1 MSGKALDILLL
12 KLKSKNP
19 ANLKATLLEGNAD
32 LLAFEHCFI
41 SSIYS
46 LMLFCSSFFL
56 YIKKKANPTDSAS
69 FGGERQKAKVCQ
81 DQQFAQKDAEI
92 SLSPNQLINQL
103 TN

>member
-12 KLKSKNP
+12 KLKNKKP

-32 LLAFEHCFI
+32 LLAFELLLYLEH
-41 SSIYS
+41 
-46 LMLFCSSFFL
+46 LFTGVILQLIFFS
-56 YIKKKANPTDSAS
+56 KKANQTDSAS
-69 FGGERQKAKVCQ
+69 FGGERQKAKACQ

-92 SLSPNQLINQL
+92 SLSPNQLI